1 MCIDLAFYNLDY
13 EGYCKLQMEKY
24 GSNCEARNKYFTY
37 YILIFL
43 LIMVPLWFSSAN
55 AMRRYSQEMLRPHRR
70 KSERT
75 PLREMGTIDSAVME
89 EGSAAAQH

>member
-43 LIMVPLWFSSAN
+43 LIMVPLWFASAN
-55 AMRRYSQEMLRPHRR
+55 AMRRYSEEILRPLKRR
-70 KSERT
+70 KGERK
-75 PLREMGTIDSAVME
+75 PLRELGTIDSVTME
-89 EGSAAAQH
+89 EV